1 MKTVTVPARAKT
13 LNNLLKRAR
22 RTGLILQSADGQ
34 RFVLASLEH
43 WEGFAVGVG
52 DDFAREVK
60 LTVRNKKLM
69 KFLAER
75 RTHGKRIP
83 LAKVKEQLGLN

>member
-13 LNNLLKRAR
+13 LNSLLKKAR
-22 RTGLILQSADGQ
+22 RSGLILQSMDGQ

-43 WEGFAVGVG
+43 WEGFDVGAG

-69 KFLAER
+69 KLLTER

-83 LAKVKEQLGLN
+83 FANVKEELGLD